1 VTSAR
6 SRWRVGIDDRL
17 ARVPRYRA
25 ALLRSMSEFGDDFE
39 LEGFV
44 AAYDSTD
51 PDTIN
56 AVTAVEGDLGHIVNW
71 LRQIGE
77 LGYHELVRL
86 GRIEKSDDGPLE
98 GLVEAGLLTA
108 ADRSRL
114 TDLVTLRNRL
124 QHDYPGV
131 TPVQIHAA
139 VGLLLETLPR
149 LIERYVAMIER
160 IDA

>member
-1 VTSAR
+1 MTPAR

-17 ARVPRYRA
+17 ARIPRYRA
-25 ALLRSMSEFGDDFE
+25 ALLHSMAEFGDDFD
-39 LEGFV
+39 LESFV
-44 AAYDSTD
+44 AAYDATD
-51 PDTIN
+51 PDAIN

-71 LRQIGE
+71 LRQVGE

-98 GLVEAGLLTA
+98 SLVEAGVLTA

-114 TDLVTLRNRL
+114 TDLVRLRNRL

-131 TPVQIHAA
+131 TPAQIHAT
-139 VGLLLETLPR
+139 VGMLLEMLPR